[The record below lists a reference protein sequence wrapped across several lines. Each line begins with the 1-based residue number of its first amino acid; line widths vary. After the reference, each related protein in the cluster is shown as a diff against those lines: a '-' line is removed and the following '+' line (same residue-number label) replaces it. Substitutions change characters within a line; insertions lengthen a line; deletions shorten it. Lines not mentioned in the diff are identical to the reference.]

1 MPWSAYLKGSTARIS
16 ACFDI
21 FDFGSE
27 RARAILSNFAD
38 FTDIGQLRAMD
49 GKTLDG
55 QTLTVSKAGQQ
66 PWRVTLRQGLQLV
79 TVVSTD
85 TWGSKVRLKWCFLM
99 FSHDFYGAVR
109 PKPTYRPQADPNENF
124 KKAFGI
130 PWHTI

>member
-1 MPWSAYLKGSTARIS
+1 VHTSRVQLHGFPHALIFLILGAKGLGQF
-16 ACFDI
+16 C
-21 FDFGSE
+21 
-27 RARAILSNFAD
+27 NFAD

-85 TWGSKVRLKWCFLM
+85 TRGSKVRLKWCFLM
-99 FSHDFYGAVR
+99 FSHDFWCRAFR